1 MWRRLGRCCARA
13 RTDEGAQER
22 KGKREKEN
30 VRARN
35 VKKYFYSSANV
46 RIVFVGE
53 RWEGRGDSGS
63 VVGNRPPSKPTNQ
76 AEHYHPTPPPQAS
89 SALAVVV
96 VVVVVSQM
104 GC

>member
-1 MWRRLGRCCARA
+1 
-13 RTDEGAQER
+13 
-22 KGKREKEN
+22 
-30 VRARN
+30 
-35 VKKYFYSSANV
+35 
-46 RIVFVGE
+46 VFVGE